1 MDEMVLE
8 VQKWLNKTYDDINI
22 AEDGYTGQGTV
33 TALIKALQHE
43 LNNKG
48 AGLAV
53 DGDFGAG
60 SYNAFTSIIG
70 SIGQGSTNT
79 NLNYIVQG
87 DCWCKGYNPKY
98 FDGDFGEA
106 TASAIADFQEDA
118 GVAATGSVTAVVMKA
133 LLNTDGFKWSLS
145 GDGDV
150 RKVQQFL
157 NGNYSGI
164 YGRDIGLIPT
174 NGVYERKTSQA
185 MLYAVQVEGGAD
197 TDGVWG
203 NGTKGCLPTLS
214 EGSGKTA
221 FVKIL
226 QCALTL
232 NQCYSGAIDGEYDGG
247 VTNAVKDF
255 QFNMALESDGIAGV
269 STWCALLVSC
279 GDRERAAKACDCA
292 TKLTAAKAK
301 TLVDNGYE
309 IVGRYLT
316 GTYYAGNGI
325 YKSKALDSDEL
336 KIIFNAGLKVFP
348 IFETGGY
355 ESVYF
360 SNNQGRIDAGI
371 AMNAASA
378 LGFDRDTVIYF
389 AVDCDATSE
398 EITSYIVPYFKA
410 VYQRY
415 QTIGMPFK
423 IGIYGTRNVC
433 ATVCSLRDPY
443 TNLPYFRNAFV
454 SDMSYGWSGNMGF
467 TIPEEWD
474 FDQFATVTIGS
485 GEGEIEIDKDAY
497 SGKNPGVSQFLP
509 PNGMTEQ
516 KMREYNARMIFINE
530 TFNSL
535 PLFEYFP
542 AQVTA
547 NIPIT
552 LLDLGV
558 IKAELEFSETVEN
571 YNGHPG
577 ATVQSS
583 FDFINGEL
591 DDSSLMNKIQS
602 GAIEAGFSNEE
613 TQEALSAIRQ
623 IGVGIGKGTLSVG
636 FSRENSFQI
645 TLSYTVMSKEVPISG
660 GGTVEVAATIKYTIL
675 LLKDFF
681 PPDDPDLTPETVE
694 EMIET
699 FETEVALAPVVLLA
713 GAGLLSIALSGAI
726 SEIVSILCSI
736 IIAFIEQ
743 MIILAPNLVN
753 A

>member
-8 VQKWLNKTYDDINI
+8 VQKWLNKTYDDINV
-22 AEDGYTGQGTV
+22 AEDGYTGQETV
-33 TALIKALQHE
+33 KALIEALQHE

-87 DCWCKGYNPKY
+87 GCWCKGYNPKY

-106 TASAIADFQEDA
+106 TAAAIVDFQEDA

-150 RKVQQFL
+150 RKVQQYL
-157 NGNYSGI
+157 NSSYSGT

-185 MLYAVQVEGGAD
+185 MLYAVQVEGGVD

-292 TKLTAAKAK
+292 TKLTPAKAK

-316 GTYYAGNGI
+316 GTMAGGA
-325 YKSKALDSDEL
+325 SKALTNEEIQIAFD
-336 KIIFNAGLKVFP
+336 AGLRIFP
-348 IFETGGY
+348 IFETSGDRL
-355 ESVYF
+355 SHF
-360 SNNQGRIDAGI
+360 SYDQGLIDAADAI
-371 AMNAASA
+371 NAAC
-378 LGFDRDTVIYF
+378 GFGFPNGTTIYF
-389 AVDCDATSE
+389 AVDVDALQD
-398 EITSYIVPYFKA
+398 EIEARIIPYFNA
-410 VYQRY
+410 VNDRFVRANSPYL
-415 QTIGMPFK
+415 IGV
-423 IGIYGTRNVC
+423 YGTRNVC
-433 ATVCSLRDPY
+433 S
-443 TNLPYFRNAFV
+443 NLDALTDSSFV
-454 SDMSYGWSGNMGF
+454 ADMSYGWSGNMGF
-467 TIPEEWD
+467 SMPMNWA
-474 FDQFATVTIGS
+474 FDQFATVSVGS
-485 GEGEIEIDKDAY
+485 GEGMIEIDKDAV
-497 SGKNPGVSQFLP
+497 SGADNGVPYVDAPSSAAITAQRNFI
-509 PNGMTEQ
+509 NHAFQGMPFADQIPVAMEIGKTYTLFDLVCLKAEISYNTTMSTEQ
-516 KMREYNARMIFINE
+516 P
-530 TFNSL
+530 NSITIRNGQL
-535 PLFEYFP
+535 DSAKLSVLEGLELSADLKQKYIEPLKSLGLS
-542 AQVTA
+542 VSSG
-547 NIPIT
+547 
-552 LLDLGV
+552 LL
-558 IKAELEFSETVEN
+558 TVELSDLSLN
-571 YNGHPG
+571 RFCLSI
-577 ATVQSS
+577 TVSS
-583 FDFINGEL
+583 DDIDVADGEKTTV
-591 DDSSLMNKIQS
+591 S
-602 GAIEAGFSNEE
+602 
-613 TQEALSAIRQ
+613 
-623 IGVGIGKGTLSVG
+623 VTL
-636 FSRENSFQI
+636 
-645 TLSYTVMSKEVPISG
+645 
-660 GGTVEVAATIKYTIL
+660 KYTI
-675 LLKDFF
+675 F
-681 PPDDPDLTPETVE
+681 PVDEIREKFEEAVSKSAQAVE
-694 EMIET
+694 ES
-699 FETEVALAPVVLLA
+699 LLLLA
-713 GAGLLSIALSGAI
+713 GAFI
-726 SEIVSILCSI
+726 SSFEEYKDVIVTYGICIL
-736 IIAFIEQ
+736 FILGFLGGVVL
-743 MIILAPNLVN
+743 IFA
-753 A
+753 

>member
-87 DCWCKGYNPKY
+87 GCWCKGYNPKY

-255 QFNMALESDGIAGV
+255 QFRMALESDGIAGV

-292 TKLTAAKAK
+292 TKLTPAKAK

-316 GTYYAGNGI
+316 GTMAGGA
-325 YKSKALDSDEL
+325 SKALTNEEIQIAFD
-336 KIIFNAGLKVFP
+336 AGLRIFP
-348 IFETGGY
+348 IFETSGDRL
-355 ESVYF
+355 SHF
-360 SNNQGRIDAGI
+360 SYDQGLIDAADAI
-371 AMNAASA
+371 NAAC
-378 LGFDRDTVIYF
+378 GFGFPNGTTIYF
-389 AVDCDATSE
+389 AVDVDALQD
-398 EITSYIVPYFKA
+398 EIEARIIPYFNA
-410 VYQRY
+410 VNDRFVRANSPYL
-415 QTIGMPFK
+415 IGV
-423 IGIYGTRNVC
+423 YGTRNVC
-433 ATVCSLRDPY
+433 S
-443 TNLPYFRNAFV
+443 NLDALTDSSFV
-454 SDMSYGWSGNMGF
+454 ADMSYGWSGNMGF
-467 TIPEEWD
+467 SMPMNWA
-474 FDQFATVTIGS
+474 FDQFATVSVGS
-485 GEGEIEIDKDAY
+485 GEGMIEIDKDAV
-497 SGKNPGVSQFLP
+497 SGADNGVPYVDAPSSAAITAQRNFI
-509 PNGMTEQ
+509 NHAFQGMPFADQIPVAMEIGKTYTLFDLVCLKAEISYNTTMSTEQ
-516 KMREYNARMIFINE
+516 P
-530 TFNSL
+530 NSITIRNGQL
-535 PLFEYFP
+535 DSAKLSVLEGLELSADLKQKYIEPLKSLGLS
-542 AQVTA
+542 VS
-547 NIPIT
+547 NG
-552 LLDLGV
+552 LL
-558 IKAELEFSETVEN
+558 TVELSDLSLN
-571 YNGHPG
+571 RFCLSI
-577 ATVQSS
+577 TVSS
-583 FDFINGEL
+583 DDIDVADGEKTTV
-591 DDSSLMNKIQS
+591 S
-602 GAIEAGFSNEE
+602 
-613 TQEALSAIRQ
+613 
-623 IGVGIGKGTLSVG
+623 VTL
-636 FSRENSFQI
+636 
-645 TLSYTVMSKEVPISG
+645 
-660 GGTVEVAATIKYTIL
+660 KYTI
-675 LLKDFF
+675 F
-681 PPDDPDLTPETVE
+681 PVDEIREKFEEAVSKSAQAVE
-694 EMIET
+694 ES
-699 FETEVALAPVVLLA
+699 LLLLA
-713 GAGLLSIALSGAI
+713 GAFI
-726 SEIVSILCSI
+726 SSFEEYKDVIVTYGICIL
-736 IIAFIEQ
+736 FILGFLGGVVL
-743 MIILAPNLVN
+743 IFA
-753 A
+753 

>member
-87 DCWCKGYNPKY
+87 GCWCKGYNPKY
-98 FDGDFGEA
+98 FDGDFGEV

-255 QFNMALESDGIAGV
+255 QFSMALESDGIAGV

-292 TKLTAAKAK
+292 TKLTPAKAK

-316 GTYYAGNGI
+316 GTMAGGA
-325 YKSKALDSDEL
+325 SKALTNEEIQIAFD
-336 KIIFNAGLKVFP
+336 AGLRIFP
-348 IFETGGY
+348 IFETSGDRL
-355 ESVYF
+355 SHF
-360 SNNQGRIDAGI
+360 SYDQGLIDAADAI
-371 AMNAASA
+371 NAAC
-378 LGFDRDTVIYF
+378 GFGFPTGTTIYF
-389 AVDCDATSE
+389 AVDVDALQD
-398 EITSYIVPYFKA
+398 EIDERIIPYFNA
-410 VYQRY
+410 VNDRFACVSSPYQ
-415 QTIGMPFK
+415 IGV
-423 IGIYGTRNVC
+423 YGTRNVC
-433 ATVCSLRDPY
+433 
-443 TNLPYFRNAFV
+443 TNLGTQAAKSFV
-454 SDMSYGWSGNMGF
+454 ADMSYGWSGNMGF
-467 TIPEEWD
+467 SMPKNWA
-474 FDQFATVTIGS
+474 FDQFATVSVGS
-485 GEGEIEIDKDAY
+485 GEGMIEIDKDAA
-497 SGKNPGVSQFLP
+497 SGADNGASQVKLP
-509 PNGMTEQ
+509 SPEEVTAQRNFINHVFQGMPFADQIPVTMEVGKTYTLFDLVCLKAEISYNTTMSTEQ
-516 KMREYNARMIFINE
+516 PNSITIKNGQLDSAKLSVLEGIDLSADLKEKYIAPLKSLGLYVSNGIVTVGLEDLSLGRVAISITVSSDDIDVGDGTKTTVSTTFKYTMMPTSEMKKDFEKIVEESAQAAQEGYLMLMGAIKTVLEEYADEIAI
-530 TFNSL
+530 
-535 PLFEYFP
+535 
-542 AQVTA
+542 
-547 NIPIT
+547 
-552 LLDLGV
+552 
-558 IKAELEFSETVEN
+558 
-571 YNGHPG
+571 
-577 ATVQSS
+577 ATVVV
-583 FDFINGEL
+583 
-591 DDSSLMNKIQS
+591 
-602 GAIEAGFSNEE
+602 AA
-613 TQEALSAIRQ
+613 
-623 IGVGIGKGTLSVG
+623 VGIV
-636 FSRENSFQI
+636 
-645 TLSYTVMSKEVPISG
+645 
-660 GGTVEVAATIKYTIL
+660 
-675 LLKDFF
+675 LK
-681 PPDDPDLTPETVE
+681 
-694 EMIET
+694 
-699 FETEVALAPVVLLA
+699 AL
-713 GAGLLSIALSGAI
+713 
-726 SEIVSILCSI
+726 VSILSV
-736 IIAFIEQ
+736 AV
-743 MIILAPNLVN
+743 AV
-753 A
+753 

>member
-87 DCWCKGYNPKY
+87 GCWCKGYNPKY

-255 QFNMALESDGIAGV
+255 QFRMALESDGIAGV

-292 TKLTAAKAK
+292 TKLTPAKAK

-316 GTYYAGNGI
+316 GTMAGGA
-325 YKSKALDSDEL
+325 SKALTNEEIQIAFD
-336 KIIFNAGLKVFP
+336 AGLRIFP
-348 IFETGGY
+348 IFETSGDRL
-355 ESVYF
+355 SHF
-360 SNNQGRIDAGI
+360 SYDQGLIDAADAI
-371 AMNAASA
+371 NAAC
-378 LGFDRDTVIYF
+378 GFGFPNGTIIYF
-389 AVDCDATSE
+389 AVDVDALQD
-398 EITSYIVPYFKA
+398 EIEARIIPYFNA
-410 VYQRY
+410 VNDRFVRANSPYL
-415 QTIGMPFK
+415 IGV
-423 IGIYGTRNVC
+423 YGTRNVC
-433 ATVCSLRDPY
+433 S
-443 TNLPYFRNAFV
+443 NLDALTDSSFV
-454 SDMSYGWSGNMGF
+454 ADMSYGWSGNMGF
-467 TIPEEWD
+467 SMPMNWA
-474 FDQFATVTIGS
+474 FDQFATVSVGS
-485 GEGEIEIDKDAY
+485 GEGMIEIDKDAV
-497 SGKNPGVSQFLP
+497 SGADNGVPYVDAPSSAAITAQRNFI
-509 PNGMTEQ
+509 NHAFQGMPFADQIPVAMEIGKTYTLFDLVCLKAEISYNTTMSTEQ
-516 KMREYNARMIFINE
+516 P
-530 TFNSL
+530 NSITIRNGQL
-535 PLFEYFP
+535 DSAKLSVLEGLELSADLKQKYIEPLKSLGLS
-542 AQVTA
+542 VS
-547 NIPIT
+547 NG
-552 LLDLGV
+552 LL
-558 IKAELEFSETVEN
+558 TVELSDLSLN
-571 YNGHPG
+571 RFCLSI
-577 ATVQSS
+577 TVSS
-583 FDFINGEL
+583 DDIDVADGEKTTV
-591 DDSSLMNKIQS
+591 S
-602 GAIEAGFSNEE
+602 
-613 TQEALSAIRQ
+613 
-623 IGVGIGKGTLSVG
+623 VTL
-636 FSRENSFQI
+636 
-645 TLSYTVMSKEVPISG
+645 
-660 GGTVEVAATIKYTIL
+660 KYTI
-675 LLKDFF
+675 F
-681 PPDDPDLTPETVE
+681 PVDEIREKFEEAVSKSAQAVE
-694 EMIET
+694 ES
-699 FETEVALAPVVLLA
+699 LLLLA
-713 GAGLLSIALSGAI
+713 GAFI
-726 SEIVSILCSI
+726 SSFEEYKDVIVTYGICIL
-736 IIAFIEQ
+736 FILGFLGGVVL
-743 MIILAPNLVN
+743 IFA
-753 A
+753 

>member
-22 AEDGYTGQGTV
+22 TEDGYTGQGTV

-87 DCWCKGYNPKY
+87 GCWCKGYNPKY
-98 FDGDFGEA
+98 FDGDFGEV

-255 QFNMALESDGIAGV
+255 QFSMALESDGIAGV

-292 TKLTAAKAK
+292 TKLTPAKAK

-316 GTYYAGNGI
+316 GTMAGGA
-325 YKSKALDSDEL
+325 SKALTNEEIQIAFD
-336 KIIFNAGLKVFP
+336 AGLRIFP
-348 IFETGGY
+348 IFETSGDRL
-355 ESVYF
+355 SHF
-360 SNNQGRIDAGI
+360 SYDQGLIDAADAI
-371 AMNAASA
+371 NAAC
-378 LGFDRDTVIYF
+378 GFGFPTGTTIYF
-389 AVDCDATSE
+389 AVDVDALQD
-398 EITSYIVPYFKA
+398 EIDERIIPYFNA
-410 VYQRY
+410 VNDRFARVSSPYQ
-415 QTIGMPFK
+415 IGV
-423 IGIYGTRNVC
+423 YGTRNVC
-433 ATVCSLRDPY
+433 
-443 TNLPYFRNAFV
+443 TNLGTQAAKSFV
-454 SDMSYGWSGNMGF
+454 ADMSYGWSGNMGF
-467 TIPEEWD
+467 SMPKNWA
-474 FDQFATVTIGS
+474 FDQFATVSVGS
-485 GEGEIEIDKDAY
+485 GEGMIEIDKDAA
-497 SGKNPGVSQFLP
+497 SGADNGASQVKLP
-509 PNGMTEQ
+509 SPEEVTAQRNFINHVFQGMPFADQIPVTMEVGKTYTLFDLVCLKAEISYNTTMSTEQ
-516 KMREYNARMIFINE
+516 PNSITIKNGQLDSAKLSVLEGIDLSADLKEKYIAPLKSLGLYVSNGIVTVGLEDLSLGRVAISITVSSDDIDVGDGTKTTVSTTFKYTMMPTSEMKKDFEKIVEESAQAAQEGYLMLMGAIKTVLEEYADEIAI
-530 TFNSL
+530 
-535 PLFEYFP
+535 
-542 AQVTA
+542 
-547 NIPIT
+547 
-552 LLDLGV
+552 
-558 IKAELEFSETVEN
+558 
-571 YNGHPG
+571 
-577 ATVQSS
+577 ATVVV
-583 FDFINGEL
+583 
-591 DDSSLMNKIQS
+591 
-602 GAIEAGFSNEE
+602 AA
-613 TQEALSAIRQ
+613 
-623 IGVGIGKGTLSVG
+623 VGIV
-636 FSRENSFQI
+636 
-645 TLSYTVMSKEVPISG
+645 
-660 GGTVEVAATIKYTIL
+660 
-675 LLKDFF
+675 LK
-681 PPDDPDLTPETVE
+681 
-694 EMIET
+694 
-699 FETEVALAPVVLLA
+699 AL
-713 GAGLLSIALSGAI
+713 
-726 SEIVSILCSI
+726 VSILSV
-736 IIAFIEQ
+736 AV
-743 MIILAPNLVN
+743 AV
-753 A
+753 

>member
-87 DCWCKGYNPKY
+87 GCWCKGYNPKY